1 MSYFETEN
9 LAVGYHGNILI
20 HGINI
25 TLQKGQ
31 ILTLIGPNGAGKSTI
46 LKSITRQLRTISG
59 SVYVQGQA
67 MLRWSA
73 RELASHLAVVL
84 TDRINPE
91 LMTCRELVALGR
103 YPHTNAVGKLTAE
116 DRRKVDEALALVGGE
131 DLTEQEFS
139 TLSDGQ
145 KQRMLL
151 ARAICQGTEIIVL
164 DEPTAYLD
172 IRYKVELLDVLRRL
186 AREKGTTI
194 LLSLHEIDLAYKVSD
209 QLICVKGDTISRY
222 GPPEEV
228 LAGDA
233 AQRLYDM
240 ERGSYDPLFGSVELP
255 RPEGEPKVFVVG
267 GAGYGVPVC
276 RRLQREQIP
285 FAVGILFENDVDTS
299 VARALAAEVF
309 TVPAFEP
316 VSEEGFAAARDAMLR
331 IGAVLDAG
339 CPVGT
344 FNQCNR
350 RLLDVAREAKLPVF
364 TDVNQFTI
372 HNL

>member
-9 LAVGYHGNILI
+9 LSVGYRGTILI

-59 SVYVQGQA
+59 SVYVQGRDVH
-67 MLRWSA
+67 RWSA

-84 TDRINPE
+84 TDRVDPE

-116 DRRKVDEALALVGGE
+116 DCRKVDEALALVGGV
-131 DLTEQEFS
+131 DLAEQEFS

-151 ARAICQGTEIIVL
+151 ARAICQDTEIIVL

-186 AREKGTTI
+186 AREKGITI

-209 QLICVKGDTISRY
+209 QLVCVKGDTISRY

-255 RPEGEPKVFVVG
+255 RPEGKPKVFVIG
-267 GAGYGVPVC
+267 GAGYGVPVY

-285 FAVGILFENDVDTS
+285 FAAGILFENDVDTP

-309 TVPAFEP
+309 TVPAFEL
-316 VSEEGFAAARDAMLR
+316 VSEEVFAAARAAMLC

-339 CPVGT
+339 CPVGA
-344 FNQCNR
+344 FNRCNG
-350 RLLDVAREAKLPVF
+350 RLLEAAREAGVPVF
-364 TDVNQFTI
+364 TDAAQLGISN
-372 HNL
+372 

>member
-9 LAVGYHGNILI
+9 LSVGYHGNILI

-46 LKSITRQLRTISG
+46 LKSITRQLRSISG
-59 SVYVQGQA
+59 SVYVQGRA
-67 MLRWSA
+67 VHRWSA

-84 TDRINPE
+84 TDRVDPE

-131 DLTEQEFS
+131 ELAEQEFS

-151 ARAICQGTEIIVL
+151 ARAICQDTEIIVL

-209 QLICVKGDTISRY
+209 QLVCVKGDTISRY

-233 AQRLYDM
+233 AQWLYDM
-240 ERGSYDPLFGSVELP
+240 
-255 RPEGEPKVFVVG
+255 
-267 GAGYGVPVC
+267 
-276 RRLQREQIP
+276 
-285 FAVGILFENDVDTS
+285 
-299 VARALAAEVF
+299 
-309 TVPAFEP
+309 
-316 VSEEGFAAARDAMLR
+316 
-331 IGAVLDAG
+331 
-339 CPVGT
+339 
-344 FNQCNR
+344 
-350 RLLDVAREAKLPVF
+350 
-364 TDVNQFTI
+364 
-372 HNL
+372 

>member
-9 LAVGYHGNILI
+9 LSVGYQGNILI

-46 LKSITRQLRTISG
+46 LKSITRQLRSISG
-59 SVYVQGQA
+59 SVYVQGRDVH
-67 MLRWSA
+67 RWSA

-84 TDRINPE
+84 TDRVDPE

-131 DLTEQEFS
+131 ELAEQEFS

-151 ARAICQGTEIIVL
+151 ARAICQDTEIIVL

-209 QLICVKGDTISRY
+209 QLVCVKGDTISRY

-233 AQRLYDM
+233 AQWLYDM

-255 RPEGEPKVFVVG
+255 RPEGKPNVFVIG
-267 GAGYGVPVC
+267 GAGYGVPVY

-285 FAVGILFENDVDTS
+285 FAAGILFENDVDTP

-309 TVPAFEP
+309 TAPAFAP
-316 VSEEGFAAARDAMLR
+316 VSDEAFTAAREAMLR

-339 CPVGT
+339 CPVGD
-344 FNQCNR
+344 FNRCNG
-350 RLLDVAREAKLPVF
+350 RLLDAAREAGLPVF
-364 TDVNQFTI
+364 TGVGELTERAR
-372 HNL
+372 